1 MKIIIATD
9 KFKGSLT
16 SFEACEAIAGGISTV
31 HPDWE
36 TRSFPMADGGDGF
49 ATVMKHYLHT
59 DTVTCQTQD
68 PLGRPLQAS
77 YELKDAVA
85 IIGMATASGM
95 VLLKEEERSALKA
108 STYGT
113 GLMIRHAIE
122 RGAKKLILGL
132 GGSATNDAG
141 TGILTALGFQ
151 LLDEYDQPLSG
162 CGGNLVHIRRIIPPS
177 TLFDIQ
183 IDIAVDVQNVLY
195 GPDGAAYV
203 YAPQKGASPADVE
216 FLDAGLKNF
225 ANLLPKNIA
234 DIPGTGAAGGI
245 AAGLM
250 GFFDVSL
257 HKGIRIVMESSGI
270 QQQISGAGLVI
281 TGEGKIDGQSLYG
294 KVVAEIATL
303 AHSHHIPA
311 IAFCGID
318 ETEANDL
325 AAMHLRSVT
334 PIAPPG
340 VDRKVAMQQAAPMLR
355 DAVRSEFSSGYVTE

>member
-85 IIGMATASGM
+85 IIEMATASGM

-216 FLDAGLKNF
+216 LLDAGLKNF

-257 HKGIRIVMESSGI
+257 HKGIDIVMESSGI

-281 TGEGKIDGQSLYG
+281 TGEGKIDNQSSFG
-294 KVVAEIATL
+294 KVVSDIAAL
-303 AHSHHIPA
+303 AAAHNIPA
-311 IAFCGID
+311 IAFCGISD
-318 ETEANDL
+318 IGKADIHHLGLQDIFAIKPADMPTAEAM
-325 AAMHLRSVT
+325 A
-334 PIAPPG
+334 
-340 VDRKVAMQQAAPMLR
+340 QAARLLKDKAAQYIGTISPL
-355 DAVRSEFSSGYVTE
+355 